1 MMLKEKFDAW
11 CESHHCGDFEF
22 QHWKDWLKKDSFFYC
37 RKHED
42 CKWMDTKLTCQEFE
56 MRPDPNSDWF
66 NWNKGEM
73 QGECDCPEGHVWG
86 EDTLSCHSEM
96 LHGKDIAIIVVC
108 CILSVGLIFIL
119 GLESG
124 SDKWKALE

>member
-1 MMLKEKFDAW
+1 
-11 CESHHCGDFEF
+11 
-22 QHWKDWLKKDSFFYC
+22 
-37 RKHED
+37 
-42 CKWMDTKLTCQEFE
+42 MDTKLTCQEFE